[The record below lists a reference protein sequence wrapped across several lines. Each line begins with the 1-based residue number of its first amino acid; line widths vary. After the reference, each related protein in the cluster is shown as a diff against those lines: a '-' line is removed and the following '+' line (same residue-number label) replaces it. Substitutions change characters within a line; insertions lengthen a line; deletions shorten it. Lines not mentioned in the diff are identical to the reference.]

1 MTIRP
6 VRDDDFAAILEFWN
20 PLIRETTIT
29 FSSEEKTLEGL
40 GAMVSA
46 RRAAGR
52 EFLIFEAGG
61 AVRGFATYDQFRAG
75 DGYVHAMEHT
85 VILAPDTRGSGAG
98 RALMAAIEDHARD
111 AGGHSMVAG
120 ISGENAAAI
129 AFHKAVGYDHVGHLP
144 QSGRKFGRWLDL
156 VLMQKLL

>member
-6 VRDDDFAAILEFWN
+6 VRDEDFAAIVEFWN
-20 PLIRETTIT
+20 PLIRETTVT
-29 FSSEEKTLEGL
+29 FSSEEKTLEEL
-40 GAMVSA
+40 AAMVLA

-52 EFLIFEAGG
+52 EFVVFEAGG
-61 AVRGFATYDQFRAG
+61 TVRGFASYDQFRAG
-75 DGYVHAMEHT
+75 NGYVHAMEHT

-98 RALMAAIEDHARD
+98 RALMTAIEDHARK

-129 AFHKAVGYDHVGHLP
+129 AFHKAIGYAHVGHLP